1 MELSLNVPEASDII
15 REPQR
20 FLDAAKSLVIDCPE
34 MFEAAADDLKKIKAC
49 AAATEADRKKL
60 TGPLDQV
67 KADIM
72 AKYRPALDFCAEAE
86 RILKAAMISYS
97 TKVEQARQLEER
109 KLREA
114 AEAERKALE
123 AQAIAQEA
131 AGDHESAA
139 VTQMTAAV
147 VSAPPASIE
156 KAAAQGV
163 SFRENWKA
171 EVEDIFLLCQY
182 AVENPDYLNLIE
194 PNMQALNTMAK
205 GLKGNLKIPGVK
217 AVCEKVLSARKA

>member
-1 MELSLNVPEASDII
+1 MELSVIVPDVADII

-20 FLDAAKSLVIDCPE
+20 FLDAAKVMVIDCPE

-49 AAATEADRKKL
+49 AAAAEADRKKL

-72 AKYRPALDFCAEAE
+72 AKYKPAADFCAEAE
-86 RILKAAMISYS
+86 RILKAAMVDYS
-97 TKVEQARQLEER
+97 NRVAAARALEEK
-109 KLREA
+109 KLRDK
-114 AEAERKALE
+114 AEAERQALE
-123 AQAIAQEA
+123 AQAAAQEA
-131 AGDHESAA
+131 AGDHESAEE
-139 VTQMTAAV
+139 TKMTAAI

-171 EVEDIFLLCQY
+171 EVEDIYLLCQY
-182 AVENPDYLNLIE
+182 AVENPDYLNLVE
-194 PNMQALNTMAK
+194 ANMQALNTMAK